1 MIYTSYFS
9 KISKFPK
16 GCRFVSICGKA
27 PTWYRG
33 AQYKKLAPKF
43 WFFQK
48 YKEDND
54 SDYYTEQYY
63 KEVLDPLNPDM
74 VVRFL
79 CRLVYFDAKNNI
91 STDEDTHIV
100 LLCYEKPGDFCHR
113 HLVAE
118 WLTNNGYPCKELEI

>member
-63 KEVLDPLNPDM
+63 KEVLDPP
-74 VVRFL
+74 
-79 CRLVYFDAKNNI
+79 
-91 STDEDTHIV
+91 
-100 LLCYEKPGDFCHR
+100 
-113 HLVAE
+113 
-118 WLTNNGYPCKELEI
+118 

>member
-1 MIYTSYFS
+1 M
-9 KISKFPK
+9 
-16 GCRFVSICGKA
+16 SICGKA

-79 CRLVYFDAKNNI
+79 CSLVHFDAKNNI

>member
-9 KISKFPK
+9 KISKFPN
-16 GCRFVSICGKA
+16 GCRYVSICGRA

-33 AQYKKLAPKF
+33 AKCKVLAPKF
-43 WFFQK
+43 WFYKK

-63 KEVLDPLNPDM
+63 KEVLEPRDPDKI
-74 VVRFL
+74 VRLL
-79 CRLVYFDAKNNI
+79 CGLTRYHGINI
-91 STDEDTHIV
+91 STDKETHIV
-100 LLCYEKPGDFCHR
+100 LLCYEKPEDFCHR